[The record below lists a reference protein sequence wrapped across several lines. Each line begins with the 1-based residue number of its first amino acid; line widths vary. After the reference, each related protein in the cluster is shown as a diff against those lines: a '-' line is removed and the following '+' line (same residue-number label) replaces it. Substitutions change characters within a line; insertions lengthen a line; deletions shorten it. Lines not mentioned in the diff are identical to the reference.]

1 MDNFVGLGSFEAEKV
16 NETNPDPFA
25 STASTP
31 EEQLGMEELNRLINQ
46 QAAIGSQV
54 TLEGVDISLGDSFV
68 VSEDIDTVASRTNSE
83 GTSASTVSDDQS
95 SVQRDVSSSDASSQN
110 DDESVSS
117 KRSEDNSSTSS
128 DSVTSSANQKIV
140 VFTIPQKL
148 VESRLI
154 ESDVISSETAM
165 KVLNLTDLSNRKS
178 LSLPLIQSTLRRMR
192 GIVSGSL

>member
-16 NETNPDPFA
+16 SETNPDSFT
-25 STASTP
+25 STASIS
-31 EEQLGMEELNRLINQ
+31 EEQPGMEELNTMINQ

-54 TLEGVDISLGDSFV
+54 TLEGIDISLGDSFV
-68 VSEDIDTVASRTNSE
+68 VSKDVDVVASATNSE
-83 GTSASTVSDDQS
+83 ASPASTISDNET
-95 SVQRDVSSSDASSQN
+95 SVQRDSSSSDASNQN

-128 DSVTSSANQKIV
+128 DSATSSAEQKIV

-154 ESDVISSETAM
+154 ESDVISSQIAT
-165 KVLNLTDLSNRKS
+165 KVLKLSDLSNRRS
-178 LSLPLIQSTLRRMR
+178 LSIPLIQSTLRRMR